1 MQFEQITRRQF
12 ITLLS
17 GAVVAWPL
25 AARAQHPDRL
35 QRPVI
40 GLLSGYYPDTSARLL
55 VAFRQGLNESGYVEG
70 QNVAIEYRWALGQ
83 LDRLPALA
91 ADLVGRQVAV
101 IAATAGGGTAASL
114 AAKAATT
121 KIPIVFTSGA
131 DPVRLGLVV
140 SLNRPGGNVT
150 GISFLSL
157 PLAAKRLGLLREL
170 VPAVAD
176 IAVLL
181 NPTFPDAGGQLREVQ
196 EAAHS
201 IGQRITILNATN
213 IREIDT
219 AFDIFLQMRP
229 AALLVAADPFFDGR
243 REQIVALAARHS
255 IPAIYEDRDFS
266 VAGGLM
272 SYGASFSDAV
282 RQTGIYTGRILK
294 GAKPA
299 DLPVLLPTKFELVI
313 NLKTAKA
320 LGLEIPPMLL
330 ARADEVIE

>member
-1 MQFEQITRRQF
+1 MVHATRRQF
-12 ITLLS
+12 ITLL
-17 GAVVAWPL
+17 GGMAAAWPP
-25 AARAQHPDRL
+25 AAGAQQPPM
-35 QRPVI
+35 PVI
-40 GLLSGYYPDTSARLL
+40 GLLSGQSPDTSARLL
-55 VAFRQGLNESGYVEG
+55 VAFRQGLNQSGYVEG

-83 LDRLPALA
+83 MDRLPALA

-131 DPVRLGLVV
+131 DPVSIGLVA

-150 GISFLSL
+150 GITFLSL
-157 PLAAKRLGLLREL
+157 PLVAKRLGLLREL
-170 VPAVAD
+170 VPTVTD

-196 EAAHS
+196 EAAHN

-219 AFDIFLQMRP
+219 AFEIFVRMRP
-229 AALLVAADPFFDGR
+229 AALLVAADPFFDAR
-243 REQIVALAARHS
+243 REQLVVLAARHS
-255 IPAIYEDRDFS
+255 IPAMYEDRDFT

-294 GAKPA
+294 GEKPA
-299 DLPVLLPTKFELVI
+299 DLPVQAPTKYPLVI
-313 NLKTAKA
+313 NMKTAKA
-320 LGLEIPPMLL
+320 LGLEVPPTLL